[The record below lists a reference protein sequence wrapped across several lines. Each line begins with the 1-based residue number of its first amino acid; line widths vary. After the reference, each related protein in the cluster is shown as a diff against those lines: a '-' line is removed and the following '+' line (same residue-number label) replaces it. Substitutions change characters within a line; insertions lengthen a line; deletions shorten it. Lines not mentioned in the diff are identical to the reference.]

1 MEFYYELIHRERITP
16 LIQKTFYKPSVHTQG
31 AWNENEQHMAPAT
44 GLICSELEDFVEN
57 DNKQIARL
65 SLDILGMI
73 YLDEFSVTTKVVR
86 SGKTIELIESVWESK
101 GKTCIVCRIWRLMKE
116 RTTEV
121 EGLEDT
127 SIPHYSTLE
136 NWTGMNIWSGGYIK
150 TVFPHIKA
158 GERRPGKGIAW
169 ISNQIEMVK
178 GKKTSAFVKLMGMV
192 DTMNG
197 LVVRQESPF
206 QYAFPNVDLQ
216 IHLYR
221 LPSSFY
227 LGLNVQQ
234 QYGRDGVGLT
244 SAVLHDEKGSF
255 GHAEQ
260 ILTIRKM

>member
-1 MEFYYELIHRERITP
+1 MEFYYELVHRERIDSH
-16 LIQKTFYKPSVHTQG
+16 IQKSVYKPSIHTQG

-57 DNKQIARL
+57 DQKQIARL

-73 YLDEFSVTTKVVR
+73 YLDEFSVTTKVIR
-86 SGKTIELIESVWESK
+86 PGRTIELIESVWESR
-101 GKTCIVCRIWRLMKE
+101 GKTCIVCRTWRLQKE
-116 RTTEV
+116 MTNAV
-121 EGLEDT
+121 EGIEDA
-127 SIPHYSTLE
+127 SIPHHSTLDD
-136 NWTGMNIWSGGYIK
+136 WKGMNIWPGGYIQ

-158 GERRPGKGIAW
+158 GERRPGKGVAW

-178 GKKTSAFVKLMGMV
+178 GKETSPFVKLMGMV

-197 LVVRQESPF
+197 LVVRQDSPF
-206 QYAFPNVDLQ
+206 EYAFPNVDLQ

-227 LGLNVQQ
+227 LGFDVQQ
-234 QYGRDGVGLT
+234 QYGKDGVGLT
-244 SAVLHDEKGSF
+244 SAVLHDELGPF